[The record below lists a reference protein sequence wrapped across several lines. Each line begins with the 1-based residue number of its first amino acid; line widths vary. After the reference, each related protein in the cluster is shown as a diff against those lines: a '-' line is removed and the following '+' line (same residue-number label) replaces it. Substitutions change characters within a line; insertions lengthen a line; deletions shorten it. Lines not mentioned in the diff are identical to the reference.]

1 MWSILSSNRLT
12 QTPSRKALKKIVFG
26 LFLTGILLCTLSY
39 VALGDVNIST
49 SQEWQIEDRGG
60 YYSESDGIIRLRS
73 SGGDICPGI
82 YLYKQ
87 VVPVADFNFSLQV
100 KAATLLSFGM
110 SVRSNLPFWW
120 GIEGVS
126 FEFGHYGEGT
136 FLLARQT
143 SMNNWIGSNLAEGVA
158 DVWYTMQIS
167 VYADPFRI
175 VAKVLDEKGTLLGS
189 ISASDMSNF
198 SFSDIKYLGFG
209 VWGYNATDYSV
220 KNIIGPFDNPSDDS
234 SSYISISTE
243 LSSALAGSAVNVMGT
258 LSDSNRTPLQS
269 ELVVLSYTFAGI
281 DSWIPI
287 SSSLTNEAGEY
298 NIQWINSAS
307 GTFTLK
313 TEWDGN
319 ATFTGISNAT
329 TLSFVPYQS
338 QQVLF
343 VESNSTVSALA
354 FNSTSSELSFT
365 VIGPSGTSGYVKATI
380 AKSVIANGE
389 DTKVYLDGNQLNYSV
404 ISTDDSWL
412 ITFSYSHSTHQ
423 ISMHL
428 GANTF
433 STKPLEVYY
442 MLWAGIIAL
451 TFAGAIIGPVIW
463 KRRKST
469 QAV

>member
-12 QTPSRKALKKIVFG
+12 QAQPRKALKKIVFG
-26 LFLTGILLCTLSY
+26 LFLTGILLGTLSY
-39 VALGDVNIST
+39 VALGDVNVST

-73 SGGDICPGI
+73 SGGDICPGL

-87 VVPVADFNFSLQV
+87 VAPVTDFNFSLQV

-120 GIEGVS
+120 GVEGVS

-143 SMNNWIGSNLAEGVA
+143 STDDWIGSNLAEGVA
-158 DVWYTMQIS
+158 DVWYTMQLS

-175 VAKVLDEKGTLLGS
+175 VAEVLDENGTLLGL

-198 SFSDIKYLGFG
+198 SFGDIKYLGFG

-234 SSYISISTE
+234 PSYISISTE
-243 LSSALAGSAVNVMGT
+243 LSSALAGSAVNVIGT
-258 LSDSNRTPLQS
+258 LSDSNSTPLRS
-269 ELVVLSYTFAGI
+269 EVVVLSYTFAGI

-298 NIQWINSAS
+298 SIQWINSAS

-313 TEWDGN
+313 TEWKGN
-319 ATFTGISNAT
+319 ATFTGISNTT

-365 VIGPSGTSGYVKATI
+365 VIGPSGTSGYVKAKI
-380 AKSVIANGE
+380 AKSITTNGE

-423 ISMHL
+423 VSINLATNTSGTTLLGVEYWTWIVVAITVVVIGISL
-428 GANTF
+428 
-433 STKPLEVYY
+433 LVY
-442 MLWAGIIAL
+442 
-451 TFAGAIIGPVIW
+451 FK
-463 KRRKST
+463 KRKH
-469 QAV
+469 